1 MSGDESLFR
10 EVRSA
15 VEQGDRVRARD
26 LLTRAL
32 RRDQDDI
39 NVWLWMSAVVDTPKE
54 RAYCLHEVL
63 RIDPDNAAAKRGLN
77 MMGELPPEPYSGEP
91 QKLRK
96 RNWQNEV
103 VRAARTPVQL
113 PWKKIGI
120 FGGATVLALGLIL
133 FAIFGPNSKRN
144 TRAEEISYDLHPTMT
159 PTETTIPTATPTPGE
174 PTPPWQA
181 LAATYT
187 PTPLYVNTPHPIIE
201 AYSLSMRSYQ
211 RGDWGK
217 AVEYLK
223 QSVQSEPNT
232 ADLPYLLGEA
242 YRQTGQFSEALKAYE
257 LSLQANASFAPSYLG
272 RALVQWSLDAGQV
285 DQIRADL
292 EKALQMDPRLPE
304 TLTYLGW
311 LELSNGSPEAA
322 LERFN
327 AAESQNLAFPITYYY
342 RARAHLAVNNAGPAL
357 ADAERASQS
366 DVTMLPAYLTL
377 ADALQ
382 ANQRFA
388 DSVVPLEIYLRYT
401 PNVDPAVYYKIARA
415 YRAAGNLAAALESIN
430 KLLEE
435 VPDSMAGVLERGFIY
450 LDDGNA
456 GSALADFDAVLQAD
470 PGSFDAG
477 IGRARALIAM
487 ESYSDAIFQL
497 DQTQTVVQTD
507 AQGLE
512 VDFWRAQALEP
523 LDLTSA
529 IAIWERVLSAPEGLI
544 PDAWREMAQTR
555 LNALYTPTPN
565 PFLPTETPT
574 PEPTT

>member
-327 AAESQNLAFPITYYY
+327 AAETQNLAFPITYYY

-487 ESYSDAIFQL
+487 KSYSDAIFQL

>member
-201 AYSLSMRSYQ
+201 AYSLSMRAYQ

-357 ADAERASQS
+357 ADAERAAQS

>member
-435 VPDSMAGVLERGFIY
+435 VPESSAGILERGYIY
-450 LDDGNA
+450 LDGGNA

>member
-487 ESYSDAIFQL
+487 KSYSDAIFQL

>member
-201 AYSLSMRSYQ
+201 AYSLSMRAYQ

-357 ADAERASQS
+357 ADAERAAQS

-487 ESYSDAIFQL
+487 KSYSDAIFQL

>member
-201 AYSLSMRSYQ
+201 AYSLSMRAYQ

-357 ADAERASQS
+357 ADAERAAQS

-435 VPDSMAGVLERGFIY
+435 VPESSAGILERGFIY
-450 LDDGNA
+450 LDGGNA

>member
-1 MSGDESLFR
+1 MFR

-201 AYSLSMRSYQ
+201 AYSLSMRAYQ

-357 ADAERASQS
+357 ADAERAAQS

>member
-1 MSGDESLFR
+1 MSGDDSLFR
-10 EVRSA
+10 EVRKA
-15 VEQGDRVRARD
+15 VEQGDRARARD
-26 LLTRAL
+26 LLTREL
-32 RRDQDDI
+32 RRDQDDVT
-39 NVWLWMSAVVDTPKE
+39 VWLWMSAVVDTPKE

-63 RIDPDNAAAKRGLN
+63 RIDPDNTTAKRGLN

-103 VRAARTPVQL
+103 VRAARTPIQL

-120 FGGATVLALGLIL
+120 FGGATVIALGLIL
-133 FAIFGPNSKRN
+133 FAIFGPNAKRN
-144 TRAEEISYDLHPTMT
+144 TRAEEISYDLHPTTT
-159 PTETTIPTATPTPGE
+159 PTETATPTVTPTPGE

-201 AYSLSMRSYQ
+201 AYSLSMRAYQ
-211 RGDWGK
+211 RSEWGK

-232 ADLPYLLGEA
+232 PDLPYLLGEV
-242 YRQTGQFSEALKAYE
+242 YRQTGQYSEALLAYE
-257 LSLQANASFAPSYLG
+257 LSLQANSSFAPSYLG
-272 RALVQWSLDAGQV
+272 RALAQWSLDASQV

-292 EKALQMDPRLPE
+292 ETALQMDPRLPE

-327 AAESQNLAFPITYYY
+327 AAESQHLAFPITYYY
-342 RARAHLAVNNAGPAL
+342 RARAYLAVDNAGQAL

-401 PNVDPAVYYKIARA
+401 PNIDPAVYYKIARA
-415 YRAAGNLAAALESIN
+415 YRAAGNFAAALESVD
-430 KLLEE
+430 KLLAE
-435 VPDSMAGVLERGFIY
+435 VPESTAGILERGLIY
-450 LDDGNA
+450 LDGGNA
-456 GSALADFDAVLQAD
+456 GSALADFDVVLQAD

-477 IGRARALIAM
+477 IGRAKALIAM

-497 DQTQTVVQTD
+497 DQTQSVVQTD

-512 VDFWRAQALEP
+512 VDYWRAQALEP

-529 IAIWERVLSAPEGLI
+529 IAVWERILTAPEGLI
-544 PDAWREMAQTR
+544 PDAWREMAQSR

-565 PFLPTETPT
+565 PFLPTETPA
-574 PEPTT
+574 P